1 VRIAI
6 VDSSPLINLTHLGL
20 AGRLSLSF
28 DRIYVPRAV
37 QREVNR
43 KGKFRYR
50 LNKLYQTGFFLKCV
64 VADETNVRL
73 LRAELDEGEAE
84 ALIQAQEKV
93 AMFFIGDEK
102 REREIA
108 EKMGLTP
115 VGTVRIL
122 ARLNQDGLAAEP
134 KSLVRK
140 LRRDLRFRVSDR
152 VVEEAIA
159 IAPEPI

>member
-1 VRIAI
+1 MRTAV

-37 QREVNR
+37 HREVNR
-43 KGKFRYR
+43 KARFRYQ
-50 LNKLYQTGFFLKCV
+50 LKKLYQTGLFMKCV

-73 LRAELDEGEAE
+73 LRAELHEGEAE
-84 ALIQAQEKV
+84 ALVQAQEKV

-102 REREIA
+102 RAREIA
-108 EKMGLTP
+108 EKMGFTP

-122 ARLNQDGLAAEP
+122 APLSQDGLAAEP

-140 LRRDLRFRVSDR
+140 LRRDLRFRVSDH

-159 IAPEPI
+159 IAPQPI

>member
-20 AGRLSLSF
+20 ADRLSLSF

-43 KGKFRYR
+43 KARFRYR
-50 LNKLYQTGFFLKCV
+50 LNKLYQTGFFMKCG
-64 VADETNVRL
+64 VADETNVSL
-73 LRAELDEGEAE
+73 LRVELHEGEAE
-84 ALIQAQEKV
+84 ALIQAQEKS
-93 AMFFIGDEK
+93 AMFFVGDEK
-102 REREIA
+102 RAREIA
-108 EKMGLTP
+108 EKMGLTA

-140 LRRDLRFRVSDR
+140 LRRDLRFRISDR

-159 IAPEPI
+159 IATEPI